1 MPINATVGYAIAEKK
16 FFAAQ
21 NTEEKILA
29 LEEMIREAPKHK
41 GAENMLAQLKSRLA
55 KLKKEREK
63 EKQKKKGGGR
73 SIGVKKEGHAQV
85 VMLGPANVGRSSLLT
100 VLTNAK
106 PKIAEFPFT
115 TQQPEI
121 GTLEY
126 EGLKIQIV
134 ELPATAIHD
143 AELLSIARSSDLIL
157 LIIASVD
164 ELREIIDS
172 IHQRNINNKKIVVIN
187 KADLHHKDLNFLLNL
202 KNSIAV
208 SAKTMLNINKLKEMI
223 FQNLDLIRIYTKEPG
238 RKPDNEPIV
247 MKKNSTIKDL
257 AEKIRKDFVIRF
269 EFAKVTGKSVKFPG
283 QNCGL
288 EHVLEDKDIV
298 ELHIKK

>member
-1 MPINATVGYAIAEKK
+1 MPINATVEYAIAEKK

-41 GAENMLAQLKSRLA
+41 GAENMLALLKSRLA
-55 KLKKEREK
+55 KLKKEQEK
-63 EKQKKKGGGR
+63 EKLKKRGGGK
-73 SIGVKKEGHAQV
+73 SVSVKKEGHAQV

-126 EGLKIQIV
+126 KGLKIQIV

-157 LIIASVD
+157 LVVTSIN
-164 ELREIIDS
+164 ELREIMDS
-172 IHQRNINNKKIVVIN
+172 IQQRNINNKKIIVIN
-187 KADLHHKDLNFLLNL
+187 KVDLHLKDLKFLLNL

-208 SAKTMLNINKLKEMI
+208 SAKTLQNLEKLREMI
-223 FQNLDLIRIYTKEPG
+223 FQNLNLIRVFTKEPG
-238 RKPDNEPIV
+238 RKPDNEPVV
-247 MKKNSTIKDL
+247 MDKGSTIKDL
-257 AEKIRKDFVIRF
+257 AEKIRKDFVKRF
-269 EFAKVTGKSVKFPG
+269 EFAKVTGKSVKFSG

-288 EHVLEDKDIV
+288 EHIMEDMDIV
-298 ELHIKK
+298 ELHIK